1 MSRPVT
7 PSTLSHPSVALASS
21 RDPPDIIYMAV
32 QANVVVA
39 PLDNSRDLAE
49 GSKGFRII
57 GRHLG
62 QFPYHSL
69 PFLFAYIL
77 SVSIPISSL

>member
-1 MSRPVT
+1 
-7 PSTLSHPSVALASS
+7 
-21 RDPPDIIYMAV
+21 MAA
-32 QANVVVA
+32 QANVVAA
-39 PLDNSRDLAE
+39 PLDDSRDLAE

-62 QFPYHSL
+62 QFSYHSF
-69 PFLFAYIL
+69 PFLFAYIP